1 MTAKRGSW
9 GIAALTVV
17 LTVAAPVVATIDGYR
32 LALASD
38 VFIWG
43 ITLAFM
49 VTGHLIAT
57 RQPGNAIGWL
67 FLGVGASAA
76 LGGLAG
82 AYADYF
88 VETGAGSKALGQTAA
103 WYGELSW
110 MPFILVPATFLLLLF
125 PDGHLLTPRWR
136 VIAWAAGA
144 GIIGNFAAEGRIPE
158 RSRTSRELGNPYAV
172 DSLAREVLAV
182 LVVLALVVGLIG
194 SAASVVLRFRR
205 ARGEQRQQMKWI
217 AYAGALAAASIVVMV
232 PLYEVVGERVANA
245 TMMLSIIGLPVA
257 TAVAILRYRLYD
269 IDVVINRTLVY
280 GSLTA
285 TLAGVYVGSVLLLQ
299 LALSGLTEGRGSR
312 WRRRR
317 WRSRHCSGRC
327 EAGSSSIVDRRFF
340 RSRYDAAQ
348 TIELFG
354 ARLRDE
360 VDLAAL
366 SADLQAVVVETMRPA
381 HVSLWL
387 RTPGATHERRRS
399 RLALG
404 LAVLALAITVAAAVV
419 SLTAAI
425 GWRSRRTRSSGR
437 SRSSSWSRAM

>member
-1 MTAKRGSW
+1 MNAKRLAW
-9 GIAALTVV
+9 GIGVLTFALTA
-17 LTVAAPVVATIDGYR
+17 AAPVIATIDGYR
-32 LALASD
+32 LLLASD
-38 VFIWG
+38 IFIWG
-43 ITLAFM
+43 ITLVFA

-67 FLGVGASAA
+67 FIGVGAFAA
-76 LGGLAG
+76 LGGVAG

-88 VETGAGSKALGQTAA
+88 VATGAGSRTLGQTAA

-136 VIAWAAGA
+136 VIAWAAGV
-144 GIIGNFAAEGRIPE
+144 GIAGNFVSQAMLPGQIADQP
-158 RSRTSRELGNPYAV
+158 TLQNPFGV
-172 DSLAREVLAV
+172 DSVAREVLEGLA
-182 LVVLALVVGLIG
+182 VLALVIALIG

-217 AYAGALAAASIVVMV
+217 AYAGAVAAMSIVVMV
-232 PLYEVVGERVANA
+232 PLYDVVGERVANA

-285 TLAGVYVGSVLLLQ
+285 TLAGVYAGSVLLLQ
-299 LALSGLTEGRGSR
+299 LALSGLTEGSGLAVAASTLAVAALFRPVRGR
-312 WRRRR
+312 
-317 WRSRHCSGRC
+317 
-327 EAGSSSIVDRRFF
+327 IQKLVDRRFF
-340 RSRYDAAQ
+340 RNRYDASQ
-348 TIELFG
+348 TLAAFG

-360 VDLAAL
+360 VDLTAL
-366 SADLQAVVVETMRPA
+366 SADLQAVVADTMRPD

-387 RTPGATHERRRS
+387 RE
-399 RLALG
+399 
-404 LAVLALAITVAAAVV
+404 
-419 SLTAAI
+419 TA
-425 GWRSRRTRSSGR
+425 R
-437 SRSSSWSRAM
+437 

>member
-88 VETGAGSKALGQTAA
+88 VATGAGSKALGQTAA

-136 VIAWAAGA
+136 AIAWASGA
-144 GIIGNFAAEGRIPE
+144 GIIGNFVAEGTHPGAIPDQPQ
-158 RSRTSRELGNPYAV
+158 LQNPYAV

-182 LVVLALVVGLIG
+182 LFVLALVVGLIG

-217 AYAGALAAASIVVMV
+217 AYAGAVAAMSIVVMV
-232 PLYEVVGERVANA
+232 PLYDVVGERVANA

-299 LALSGLTEGRGSR
+299 LALSGLTQGSGLAVAASTLAVAALFRPVRGR
-312 WRRRR
+312 
-317 WRSRHCSGRC
+317 
-327 EAGSSSIVDRRFF
+327 IQQVVDRRFF
-340 RSRYDAAQ
+340 RSRYDAAR
-348 TIELFG
+348 TVEAFNS
-354 ARLRDE
+354 RLRDE
-360 VDLAAL
+360 VDLSAL
-366 SADLQAVVVETMRPA
+366 SSDLQAVVSETMRPD

-387 RTPGATHERRRS
+387 RTHGGNS
-399 RLALG
+399 
-404 LAVLALAITVAAAVV
+404 
-419 SLTAAI
+419 
-425 GWRSRRTRSSGR
+425 
-437 SRSSSWSRAM
+437 